1 MNIIR
6 GVTEFMN
13 FIDLII
19 LRIDSITPAS
29 ITLSY
34 AGYNF
39 F

>member
-13 FIDLII
+13 FIHLII
-19 LRIDSITPAS
+19 LRIDSKTPAS